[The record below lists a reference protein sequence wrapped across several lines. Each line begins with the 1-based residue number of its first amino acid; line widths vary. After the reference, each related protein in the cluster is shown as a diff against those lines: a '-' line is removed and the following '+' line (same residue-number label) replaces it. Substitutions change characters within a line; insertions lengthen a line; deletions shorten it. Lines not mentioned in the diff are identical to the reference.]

1 MPENAPALDLS
12 TLPDQPRGLTLDLS
26 KLPDQPAPP
35 KPPTLDLSVLP
46 DLPPQLRPPGEA
58 HNWGLPQATIGVPR
72 ESDDEIYKSLKDNA
86 TNDEQV
92 LEDYYGKVVIDAM
105 KRLYSPDTASPKALA
120 AAQNAIAISQATGM
134 SPTLVIENRDA
145 VNQALFGTGEAREK
159 FLMATIGMAVSGSAL
174 AGASELAAI
183 PGLTSYARAAD
194 TAGEAWR
201 LERVGEGAE
210 AYLRPLTQSL
220 YKWWTL
226 PLGVA
231 GFSAEENANALIR
244 SYIDKT
250 PFSQTQPYG
259 LHDILPPQAS
269 EGTKAA
275 VDLLDMFAKGGAMHA
290 GWAGLQNLW
299 QAMAYTKVSQ
309 ILPSQKLYISPDD
322 IMSHFGS
329 GAEGRAGDYYD
340 ILQKLNLTNDQV
352 RDAIK
357 YGLDV
362 EVPLARVVG
371 SMDAPWFSKLKD
383 LLHISPYK
391 DVYEIPAGQPTGR
404 LHVSGQLE
412 APEGAPGPGAE
423 PSAAA
428 PSPEGGAAA
437 AVKTGKLS
445 DEQLNVANQI
455 LTFFQSR
462 GYSREQ
468 AMGAVSNAMR
478 ESSLNPTA
486 EGDGGASFGL
496 GQWNGLRRRALEAI
510 TASKGEAVPSVQ
522 TQLEFMDRELNGSEK
537 AAGDIFRGTNS
548 EQEAADALMVHYGRP
563 QNPSGHTKLIG
574 PAIAQLNGEPLH
586 NVGTPQGGLS
596 RQAFADAVN
605 NNSGIPQE
613 QKDAF
618 MALTD
623 ARAKAWGE
631 TEGRSPDEWYGTF
644 ISGVT
649 TGRSEEP
656 LPKLFQEPE
665 KLTAKN
671 IPELYDYAI
680 STPINQKVEIKYATI
695 GSDEAARLREVTG
708 FDLSGYQ
715 HSIDNLAIRHIDS
728 QHGNPAIEEPR
739 GQIAITRD
747 DIAKIPEIVAN
758 PDKVTALKTHQ
769 KRDGVGYTKQVNG
782 ETFYVEEIRTGKKLL
797 SAVSM
802 RKLKAGATNAPPSL
816 ESKSATSETLP
827 DQDVDNIASQ
837 IESGKPESLE
847 QRKKGAAQFLEDG
860 KTILHLFESA
870 DVSTLIHELGHILR
884 RQLAPEDLAIAERWA
899 KVEGGNW
906 DREAEEKFARAFEG
920 YIMEGVAP
928 SFSLRSVFQKLKD
941 WMLEIYKSIRN
952 LKVRLNDDIR
962 AVFDR
967 LLSTEEERRA
977 NVLYHMTGE
986 YEHGK
991 ENHTYEVSPLEQAK
1005 SPSDLGTFNP
1015 GSIDILHQPEGS
1027 YVQESEKAGRQS
1039 GKQGQIKAFAGANIP
1054 PGRSG
1059 TRSTNRT
1066 DVVKGRVRSGHR
1078 SSVGTLPPYPDRYLI
1093 TIGKIFREIARRP
1106 VEILGLPIKCYVDF
1120 VLLAQQWRNPN
1131 YEELRY
1137 VYLKDNVIVDHEGI
1151 TCRHPLSVD
1160 PFMVNRWAG
1169 VAHMQERIAALGAD
1183 TVLMAHNHNVGD
1195 PTPSESDRILTNFLK
1210 ERIPELREHI
1220 VINSGFYA
1228 IVTPSG
1234 EHLIY
1239 RLPNIPND
1247 WTDPLFTP
1255 SVPHEILGTLLDTT
1269 RKLAGW
1275 AKALTA
1281 ERNRPVII
1289 YTSINNTVRGLQEIS
1304 PGGTRSWKQLADI
1317 IPQKLVDF
1325 GSAHAVLVL
1334 PEGPRI
1340 HALKIGKSLVSRGV
1354 FIDVVGTDEYGPY
1367 SLREEIPISPPS
1379 PFKVLGG
1386 RPRSDFHPE
1395 YIR

>member
-1 MPENAPALDLS
+1 MEPS
-12 TLPDQPRGLTLDLS
+12 
-26 KLPDQPAPP
+26 
-35 KPPTLDLSVLP
+35 
-46 DLPPQLRPPGEA
+46 
-58 HNWGLPQATIGVPR
+58 
-72 ESDDEIYKSLKDNA
+72 
-86 TNDEQV
+86 
-92 LEDYYGKVVIDAM
+92 
-105 KRLYSPDTASPKALA
+105 ALA
-120 AAQNAIAISQATGM
+120 AKS
-134 SPTLVIENRDA
+134 
-145 VNQALFGTGEAREK
+145 VN
-159 FLMATIGMAVSGSAL
+159 
-174 AGASELAAI
+174 
-183 PGLTSYARAAD
+183 
-194 TAGEAWR
+194 
-201 LERVGEGAE
+201 
-210 AYLRPLTQSL
+210 
-220 YKWWTL
+220 
-226 PLGVA
+226 
-231 GFSAEENANALIR
+231 
-244 SYIDKT
+244 
-250 PFSQTQPYG
+250 
-259 LHDILPPQAS
+259 
-269 EGTKAA
+269 
-275 VDLLDMFAKGGAMHA
+275 
-290 GWAGLQNLW
+290 
-299 QAMAYTKVSQ
+299 
-309 ILPSQKLYISPDD
+309 
-322 IMSHFGS
+322 
-329 GAEGRAGDYYD
+329 
-340 ILQKLNLTNDQV
+340 
-352 RDAIK
+352 
-357 YGLDV
+357 
-362 EVPLARVVG
+362 
-371 SMDAPWFSKLKD
+371 
-383 LLHISPYK
+383 
-391 DVYEIPAGQPTGR
+391 
-404 LHVSGQLE
+404 
-412 APEGAPGPGAE
+412 
-423 PSAAA
+423 
-428 PSPEGGAAA
+428 
-437 AVKTGKLS
+437 LS
-445 DEQLNVANQI
+445 DEQLSVANHI

-468 AMGAVSNAMR
+468 AMGVVSNAMR
-478 ESSLNPTA
+478 ESSLNPTI

-496 GQWNGLRRRALEAI
+496 GQWNGERLAALEALA
-510 TASKGEAVPSVQ
+510 ASKGETVPSVQ
-522 TQLEFMDRELNGSEK
+522 TQLEFMEHELNGPEK
-537 AAGDIFRGTNS
+537 AAGDLFRGTKS
-548 EQEAADALMVHYGRP
+548 EQEAADALMVHYERP
-563 QNPSGHTKLIG
+563 ANPSGHTKLIG
-574 PAIAQLNGEPLH
+574 PAVAELTGQPLH
-586 NVGTPQGGLS
+586 NVGTVEGGMS
-596 RQAFADAVN
+596 RQAFTDAVN
-605 NNSGIPQE
+605 NNSSIPQE
-613 QKDAF
+613 QRDAF

-623 ARAKAWGE
+623 ARAKAWAE
-631 TEGRSPDEWYGTF
+631 TEGRNPDEWYSTY
-644 ISGVT
+644 IAGVK
-649 TGRSEEP
+649 TGHEGP
-656 LPKLFQEPE
+656 LPALFQEPA

-671 IPELYDYAI
+671 IPDLYDYAI
-680 STPINQKVEIKYATI
+680 STPSNQKVEIKYATV
-695 GSDEAARLREVTG
+695 GSDEAARLKEVTG

-715 HSIDNLAIRHIDS
+715 HSIDNFAIRHIDS

-769 KRDGVGYTKQVNG
+769 KRDGIGYTKQVDG

-837 IESGKPESLE
+837 IESGKLESLE

-899 KVEGGNW
+899 KVEGGLSW
-906 DREAEEKFARAFEG
+906 DRKAEEEFARAFEA

-928 SFSLRSVFQKLKD
+928 SSSLRSVFQKLKD

-977 NVLYHMTGE
+977 NALYQMTGE

-1015 GSIDILHQPEGS
+1015 GNIDILHQPEGS

-1059 TRSTNRT
+1059 TRSKNRT

-1137 VYLKDNVIVDHEGI
+1137 VYVKDNVIVDHEGI

-1160 PFMVNRWAG
+1160 PFMVNHRAG
-1169 VAHMQERIAALGAD
+1169 VAHMKKRIAALGAD
-1183 TVLMAHNHNVGD
+1183 TVWMAHNHNVGD
-1195 PTPSESDRILTNFLK
+1195 PTPSEADRILTNFLK

-1289 YTSINNTVRGLQEIS
+1289 YTSINKTVRGLQEIS

-1340 HALKIGKSLVSRGV
+1340 RALKIGKSLVSRGV

-1367 SLREEIPISPPS
+1367 SLREELPISPPS

-1386 RPRSDFHPE
+1386 RPRSDFHAE